1 MSEIQYQNDGS
12 DRIYRKLFVEE
23 KQKYLLADEV
33 GLGKTVTAANVI
45 VKLAEK
51 NMKQGKKG
59 TRIVYVCSN
68 MALANANIN
77 KLRDKITNQLNQAM
91 VINES
96 AARPSLIFL
105 KVSDSSKKD
114 EKHKIEIYAVSP
126 STTIKVTSKGTQDER
141 ACAYLLLWGPEDN
154 RENDDWFET
163 CCRMGNGKDSWE
175 TTIRKYKK
183 KLNKL
188 EEKHKQD
195 VFSVFYSKFM
205 AEWENIRDE
214 CITAFIETLLAE
226 MPETSS
232 GKTEDKL
239 QEVKDFIDY
248 SEVPKEILN
257 VCCVERVYEDIKNG
271 IKKRCEGI
279 GNEPNGKKLYIGKRQ
294 IKIDNK
300 NSLDE
305 AFNDAFSKT
314 CYQEMMRRARKCMIQ
329 MSVERL
335 KADLFIADEIQ
346 NYSDIFRKDIKKDT
360 DYGCVMDRIIHSEDK
375 VLMMSAT
382 PFRYR
387 SLMNSLENENKDP
400 DVDQNEEFDAQI
412 NYLKNDSDIYEEFT
426 NILEY
431 LSPGFSEEDLKEW
444 EKLNESNREYLI
456 SVGQSSDHTPIVE
469 MAEKYKKNLQQQSEL
484 LTNANISRVE
494 RYASKLPYE
503 IHSKEKTVPFDQ
515 IAIEEIKQLPYAMAV
530 HRNDDEDE
538 YSYDIQTEDDL
549 VETNLRQDYIKST
562 PAFFSYSEG
571 YKKLDQ
577 VFDSK
582 DGHKLDKE
590 RIENFEPVFAGRE
603 DADSALI
610 YNARIC
616 RLFEKLFDE
625 EKQHMLLFIPPTS
638 PKAELKGIYANTRG
652 VSKRLFFSDYKM
664 TPRSLSTLIT
674 YEAERRAAQDLKVK
688 YSLGNEDGSEIKKV
702 YLYKAEKDEQV
713 PYICLNDLI
722 KYDSK
727 EKNSDEQRWNG
738 IWNNDLSIDD
748 VVDKLLEYDKNTS
761 DQERPFRQGS
771 IYDYAMNHRIEIPQ
785 REEDEF
791 CKAYYK
797 YMCKPSSLRVILAY
811 ADDKSCTSNSD
822 PVYLFDKILE
832 YGANGCIWDVM
843 DEYAVYCKG
852 NPLGFASEVKNVLST
867 RNNQLKVYTKNQ
879 PSQFGSCVWMDTDFA
894 TGHFSGDKISKESSA
909 STLEHKITRFNS
921 PFWPFLFISTSI
933 GQEGF
938 DFHVYCRKVVH
949 WSLEYNPVKF
959 EQREGRINRY
969 QSYSNR
975 LRLVEYMKQEN
986 LEFEDWQ
993 NAFDRVRDLKKE
1005 MVDKSKGLFP
1015 DFVVPDSND
1024 ERYGLERE
1032 CYYYPYS
1039 YEQHKFDEVL
1049 RSVAYYRSLLG
1060 QTGNDTYEEDFQAF
1074 IDKLKAQNVEVD
1086 KGEYFVDLYPY
1097 ENK

>member
-188 EEKHKQD
+188 EDKQE

-469 MAEKYKKNLQQQSEL
+469 MAGKYKKTCSNNL
-484 LTNANISRVE
+484 N
-494 RYASKLPYE
+494 
-503 IHSKEKTVPFDQ
+503 
-515 IAIEEIKQLPYAMAV
+515 
-530 HRNDDEDE
+530 
-538 YSYDIQTEDDL
+538 
-549 VETNLRQDYIKST
+549 
-562 PAFFSYSEG
+562 
-571 YKKLDQ
+571 
-577 VFDSK
+577 
-582 DGHKLDKE
+582 
-590 RIENFEPVFAGRE
+590 
-603 DADSALI
+603 
-610 YNARIC
+610 C
-616 RLFEKLFDE
+616 
-625 EKQHMLLFIPPTS
+625 
-638 PKAELKGIYANTRG
+638 
-652 VSKRLFFSDYKM
+652 
-664 TPRSLSTLIT
+664 
-674 YEAERRAAQDLKVK
+674 
-688 YSLGNEDGSEIKKV
+688 
-702 YLYKAEKDEQV
+702 
-713 PYICLNDLI
+713 
-722 KYDSK
+722 
-727 EKNSDEQRWNG
+727 
-738 IWNNDLSIDD
+738 
-748 VVDKLLEYDKNTS
+748 
-761 DQERPFRQGS
+761 
-771 IYDYAMNHRIEIPQ
+771 
-785 REEDEF
+785 
-791 CKAYYK
+791 
-797 YMCKPSSLRVILAY
+797 
-811 ADDKSCTSNSD
+811 
-822 PVYLFDKILE
+822 
-832 YGANGCIWDVM
+832 
-843 DEYAVYCKG
+843 
-852 NPLGFASEVKNVLST
+852 
-867 RNNQLKVYTKNQ
+867 
-879 PSQFGSCVWMDTDFA
+879 
-894 TGHFSGDKISKESSA
+894 
-909 STLEHKITRFNS
+909 
-921 PFWPFLFISTSI
+921 
-933 GQEGF
+933 
-938 DFHVYCRKVVH
+938 
-949 WSLEYNPVKF
+949 
-959 EQREGRINRY
+959 
-969 QSYSNR
+969 
-975 LRLVEYMKQEN
+975 
-986 LEFEDWQ
+986 
-993 NAFDRVRDLKKE
+993 
-1005 MVDKSKGLFP
+1005 
-1015 DFVVPDSND
+1015 
-1024 ERYGLERE
+1024 
-1032 CYYYPYS
+1032 
-1039 YEQHKFDEVL
+1039 
-1049 RSVAYYRSLLG
+1049 
-1060 QTGNDTYEEDFQAF
+1060 
-1074 IDKLKAQNVEVD
+1074 
-1086 KGEYFVDLYPY
+1086 
-1097 ENK
+1097 